1 MFKPSPPPLQS
12 TRPKAIRHT
21 PTIQLT
27 ALYEDLEAGLRVK
40 HLLDRVESAV
50 KRELPVQFK
59 LEVWRFDWLG
69 EASLRNMALSVAR
82 RSALVLISTSTDHP
96 PTVELERWI
105 RAWTQNREDQLSAL
119 VLLAQEG
126 NLRSGPHTLYDCLQ
140 RAARRKAVEFLCEY
154 IQSARDEREPIADW
168 VMDREEAFSS

>member
-12 TRPKAIRHT
+12 TRPKATPAT

-40 HLLDRVESAV
+40 RLLDRVESAV

-69 EASLRNMALSVAR
+69 EASLRNMALSMAR
-82 RSALVLISTSTDHP
+82 SSALVLVSTSTDHP
-96 PTVELERWI
+96 PIVELERWI
-105 RAWTQNREDQLSAL
+105 RAWTQNRDDQLSAL
-119 VLLAQEG
+119 VLLTQEG
-126 NLRSGPHTLYDCLQ
+126 NLRSGPHTLYNCLQ

-154 IQSARDEREPIADW
+154 IQSTQDKREPIADW
-168 VMDREEAFSS
+168 VLDREEAFSS